1 MSAILLHAVHVWEA
15 VSPGDSDVDDFVKPA
30 RIEDSPPAAHL
41 EGLQTVIPLLL
52 HFGPK
57 NGRHD

>member
-30 RIEDSPPAAHL
+30 RIEDSPPGAHL
-41 EGLQTVIPLLL
+41 EGLQIIEVGLL
-52 HFGPK
+52 
-57 NGRHD
+57 